1 METENKEKFMTQTMY
16 HFKHLSCKQK
26 RTLFSENI
34 LDMKGDKPQWTI
46 NNEKP

>member
-1 METENKEKFMTQTMY
+1 MTIMETENKEKFMAQTMY

-34 LDMKGDKPQWTI
+34 LDIKEI
-46 NNEKP
+46 NLSGQ